1 MFEHYK
7 FEYDKNDLELKNDK
21 NYVLNLVKKLGWALK
36 FASN

>member
-21 NYVLNLVKKLGWALK
+21 NDTIEGYGH
-36 FASN
+36 